1 MPTLEGHLDDLNSLL
16 PAPLSPEDMN
26 QVLDRV
32 KGEWKHFDPATRR
45 FKIELNDTNRPD
57 LWSVE
62 GIARQLRGGI
72 PLPGRP
78 YSFLERAAKR
88 ERGTV
93 PDISVDPGL
102 SAVRPFL
109 GGFRATGGTLGEEG
123 LAGLIGTQE
132 RLSELFGR
140 KRADLAIG
148 VYPLKGRKEI
158 SFPLSFRLAD
168 PDVTRFVPLGE
179 EGLRS
184 LREVVAT
191 HPKGIAYGSLVSY
204 HSAWP
209 VLADAQGEILSL
221 PPVINSQ
228 TSGAV
233 VAGDRDLFVEAT
245 GNDPQRI
252 LLALNILAAN
262 LTDRGFHVDPL
273 LSKGEGWDLLAPASP
288 GISVFVPAGLPARV
302 LGCGTD
308 PQDFI
313 EVLLGF
319 GYPALSR
326 KGKGTK
332 GEGGSGEG
340 FEVLQPFY
348 RDDLLGAV
356 DVVEDYLVAR
366 GFESFAPVMPRAFT
380 AGSKAPRI
388 TVENRIRTA
397 FLGMGFTELLSNIL
411 TGEPAVTARLGRAGD
426 LLVRID
432 NPASLHY
439 AVVRPTLLSGL
450 LAAESRSARH
460 PYPHRLFEAGE
471 AMELSPLPSG
481 DRGLRDLHLAAA
493 LVSHPQAGI
502 SELQGVLDALLA
514 RFDQRL
520 VLEATDLPPYI
531 PGRCGVLKN
540 SRGERIATVGE
551 IHPATLDLWGIRM
564 PTAAFEIDIGALL
577 AEEAQGDSPHS
588 GDDP

>member
-78 YSFLERAAKR
+78 YSFLDRAAKR
-88 ERGTV
+88 ERGTA

-102 SAVRPFL
+102 SRVRPFL
-109 GGFRATGGTLGEEG
+109 GGFRATGGRLGEEG

-140 KRADLAIG
+140 KRADLAIE

-158 SFPLSFRLAD
+158 SFPLSFRLLD
-168 PDVTRFVPLGE
+168 PDTTRFVPLGE
-179 EGLRS
+179 DAPRS

-191 HPKGIAYGSLVSY
+191 HPKGIAYGPLISS
-204 HSAWP
+204 HSSWP

-233 VAGDRDLFVEAT
+233 VPEDRDLFVEAT

-262 LTDRGFHVDPL
+262 LSDRGFHVEPL

-288 GISVFVPAGLPARV
+288 GLSVFVPAGLPARV
-302 LGCGTD
+302 LGAKTD
-308 PQDFI
+308 PLDFI

-319 GYPALSR
+319 GYPAISR
-326 KGKGTK
+326 KG
-332 GEGGSGEG
+332 EGASEAG

-366 GFESFAPVMPRAFT
+366 GFASFAPVMPRAFT
-380 AGSKAPRI
+380 AGSPAPKI
-388 TVENRIRTA
+388 KVENRIRTA
-397 FLGMGFTELLSNIL
+397 FLAMGFTELLSNIL
-411 TGEPAVTARLGRAGD
+411 TGEPAVTTRLGRSGD
-426 LLVRID
+426 FLVRID
-432 NPASLHY
+432 NPASLQY

-460 PYPHRLFEAGE
+460 PYPHRLFEVGE

-481 DRGLRDLHLAAA
+481 ERGLKDLHLAAA

-502 SELQGVLDALLA
+502 SELQGVLEALLA

-520 VLEATDLPPYI
+520 VLEPADLPPYI
-531 PGRCGVLKN
+531 PGRCGVLRGP
-540 SRGERIATVGE
+540 RGERIAAVGE

-564 PTAAFEIDIGALL
+564 PTAAFEIDVGALL
-577 AEEAQGDSPHS
+577 AEKGPGDSPQS
-588 GDDP
+588 GGDP

>member
-78 YSFLERAAKR
+78 YSFLDRAAKR
-88 ERGTV
+88 ERGTA

-102 SAVRPFL
+102 SRVRPFL

-158 SFPLSFRLAD
+158 SFPLSFRLLD
-168 PDVTRFVPLGE
+168 PDTTRFVPLGE
-179 EGLRS
+179 DAPRS

-191 HPKGIAYGSLVSY
+191 HPKGIAYGPLISS
-204 HSAWP
+204 HSSWP

-233 VAGDRDLFVEAT
+233 VPDDRDLFVEAT

-262 LTDRGFHVDPL
+262 LSDRGFHVEPL

-288 GISVFVPAGLPARV
+288 GLSVFVPAGLPARV
-302 LGCGTD
+302 LGAKTD
-308 PQDFI
+308 PLDFI

-319 GYPALSR
+319 GYPAISR
-326 KGKGTK
+326 KG
-332 GEGGSGEG
+332 EGASGEG

-366 GFESFAPVMPRAFT
+366 GFASFAPVMPRAFT
-380 AGSKAPRI
+380 AGSPAPKI
-388 TVENRIRTA
+388 KVENRIRTA
-397 FLGMGFTELLSNIL
+397 FLAMGFTELLSNIL
-411 TGEPAVTARLGRAGD
+411 TGEPAVTTRLGRSGD
-426 LLVRID
+426 FLVRID
-432 NPASLHY
+432 NPASLQY

-460 PYPHRLFEAGE
+460 PYPHRLFEVGE

-481 DRGLRDLHLAAA
+481 ERGLKDLHLAAA

-502 SELQGVLDALLA
+502 SELQGVLEALLA

-520 VLEATDLPPYI
+520 VLEPADLPPYI
-531 PGRCGVLKN
+531 PGRCGVLRGP
-540 SRGERIATVGE
+540 RGERIAAVGE

-564 PTAAFEIDIGALL
+564 PTAAFEIDVGALL

-588 GDDP
+588 GGDP

>member
-78 YSFLERAAKR
+78 YSFLDRAAKR
-88 ERGTV
+88 ERGTA

-102 SAVRPFL
+102 SRVRPFL
-109 GGFRATGGTLGEEG
+109 GGFRATGGRLGEEG

-158 SFPLSFRLAD
+158 SFPLSFRLLD
-168 PDVTRFVPLGE
+168 PDTTRFVPLGE
-179 EGLRS
+179 DAPRS

-191 HPKGIAYGSLVSY
+191 HPKGIAYGPLISS
-204 HSAWP
+204 HSSWP

-233 VAGDRDLFVEAT
+233 VPDDRDLFVEAT

-262 LTDRGFHVDPL
+262 LSDRGFHVEPL
-273 LSKGEGWDLLAPASP
+273 LSKGEGWDLVAPASP
-288 GISVFVPAGLPARV
+288 GLSVFVPAGLPARV
-302 LGCGTD
+302 LGAKTD
-308 PQDFI
+308 PRDFI

-319 GYPALSR
+319 GYPAISR
-326 KGKGTK
+326 KG
-332 GEGGSGEG
+332 EGASGEG

-366 GFESFAPVMPRAFT
+366 GFASFAPVMPRAFT
-380 AGSKAPRI
+380 AGSPAPQI
-388 TVENRIRTA
+388 KVENRIRTA
-397 FLGMGFTELLSNIL
+397 FLAMGFTELLSNIL
-411 TGEPAVTARLGRAGD
+411 TGEPAVTTRLGRSGD
-426 LLVRID
+426 FLVRID
-432 NPASLHY
+432 NPASLQY

-460 PYPHRLFEAGE
+460 PYPHRLFEVGE

-481 DRGLRDLHLAAA
+481 ERGLKDLHLAAA

-502 SELQGVLDALLA
+502 SELQGVLEALLA

-520 VLEATDLPPYI
+520 VLEPADLPPYI
-531 PGRCGVLKN
+531 PGRCGVLKGP
-540 SRGERIATVGE
+540 RGERIAAVGE

-564 PTAAFEIDIGALL
+564 PTAAFEIDVGALL
-577 AEEAQGDSPHS
+577 AEEGHGDSPHS
-588 GDDP
+588 GGDP

>member
-45 FKIELNDTNRPD
+45 FKIELNATNRPG

-78 YSFLERAAKR
+78 YSFLDRAAKR
-88 ERGTV
+88 ERGTA

-102 SAVRPFL
+102 SRVRPFL

-158 SFPLSFRLAD
+158 SFPLSFRLLD
-168 PDVTRFVPLGE
+168 PDTTRFVPLGE
-179 EGLRS
+179 DAPRS

-191 HPKGIAYGSLVSY
+191 HPKGIAYGPLISS
-204 HSAWP
+204 HSSWP

-233 VAGDRDLFVEAT
+233 VPDDRDLFVEAT

-262 LTDRGFHVDPL
+262 LSDRGFHVEPL
-273 LSKGEGWDLLAPASP
+273 LSKGEGWDLVAPASP
-288 GISVFVPAGLPARV
+288 GLSVFVPAGLPARV
-302 LGCGTD
+302 LGAKTD
-308 PQDFI
+308 PLDFI

-319 GYPALSR
+319 GYPAISR
-326 KGKGTK
+326 KG
-332 GEGGSGEG
+332 EGASEAG

-366 GFESFAPVMPRAFT
+366 GFASFAPVMPRAFT
-380 AGSKAPRI
+380 AGSPAPKI
-388 TVENRIRTA
+388 KVENRIRTA
-397 FLGMGFTELLSNIL
+397 FLAMGFTELLSNIL
-411 TGEPAVTARLGRAGD
+411 TGEPAVTTRLGRSGD
-426 LLVRID
+426 FLVRID
-432 NPASLHY
+432 NPASLQY

-460 PYPHRLFEAGE
+460 PYPHRLFEVGE

-481 DRGLRDLHLAAA
+481 ERGLKDLHLAAA

-502 SELQGVLDALLA
+502 SELQGVLEALLA

-520 VLEATDLPPYI
+520 VLEPADLPPYI
-531 PGRCGVLKN
+531 PGRCGVLRGP
-540 SRGERIATVGE
+540 RGERIAAVGE

-564 PTAAFEIDIGALL
+564 PTAAFEIDVGALL
-577 AEEAQGDSPHS
+577 AEEGHGDSPHS
-588 GDDP
+588 GGDP

>member
-179 EGLRS
+179 EGPRS

-191 HPKGIAYGSLVSY
+191 HPKGIAYGSLVSS

-366 GFESFAPVMPRAFT
+366 GFESFAPLMPRAFT

-460 PYPHRLFEAGE
+460 PYPHRLFEVGE

-564 PTAAFEIDIGALL
+564 PTAAFEIDVGALL

-588 GDDP
+588 GGDP

>member
-16 PAPLSPEDMN
+16 PAPLSPEEMN
-26 QVLDRV
+26 HVLDRV
-32 KGEWKHFDPATRR
+32 KGEWKYYDPTTRR

-62 GIARQLRGGI
+62 GIARQLRGGT

-78 YSFLERAAKR
+78 YDFLERAAKR
-88 ERGTV
+88 KRETPAEIV
-93 PDISVDPGL
+93 VDPGL

-123 LAGLIGTQE
+123 LEGLIGTQE

-148 VYPLKGRKEI
+148 VYPLKGATEI

-168 PDVTRFVPLGE
+168 PDTTQFVPLGE
-179 EGLRS
+179 ESPRS
-184 LREVVAT
+184 LREVVST
-191 HPKGIAYGSLVSY
+191 HPKGIAYGPLISSFP
-204 HSAWP
+204 AWP
-209 VLADAQGEILSL
+209 VLSDARGEILSL

-228 TSGAV
+228 MSGAV

-273 LSKGEGWDLLAPASP
+273 LSKGKGWDLLAPGDP
-288 GISVFVPAGLPARV
+288 EIKVFVPAGLPARV
-302 LGCGTD
+302 LGCGKD

-319 GYPALSR
+319 GYPALSW
-326 KGKGTK
+326 KGKETN
-332 GEGGSGEG
+332 GEGDPSGEG

-366 GFESFAPVMPRAFT
+366 GFSSFTPVMPRAFT
-380 AGSKAPRI
+380 AGSSAPRI
-388 TVENRIRTA
+388 KVENRIRTA

-411 TGEPAVTARLGRAGD
+411 TGEPTVTTRLGRPGD
-426 LLVRID
+426 SLVRID
-432 NPASLHY
+432 NPASLQY

-460 PYPHRLFEAGE
+460 PYPHRLFEVGE
-471 AMELSPLPSG
+471 AMELSHLSSG
-481 DRGLRDLHLAAA
+481 EPRLKDLHLAAA

-514 RFDQRL
+514 RFFRGL

-564 PTAAFEIDIGALL
+564 PTAAFEIDLGALL
-577 AEEAQGDSPHS
+577 EKGACADPPHS
-588 GDDP
+588 

>member
-1 MPTLEGHLDDLNSLL
+1 LPTLEGHLDDLNSLL
-16 PAPLSPEDMN
+16 PAPLSPEEMN

-32 KGEWKHFDPATRR
+32 KGEWKHYDPATRR

-62 GIARQLRGGI
+62 GIARQLRGGT

-78 YSFLERAAKR
+78 YSFLDRAAKR
-88 ERGTV
+88 ERGAA
-93 PDISVDPGL
+93 PEISVEPGL
-102 SAVRPFL
+102 STVRPFL

-148 VYPLKGRKEI
+148 VYPLKGAKEI
-158 SFPLSFRLAD
+158 AFPLSFRLAD
-168 PDVTRFVPLGE
+168 PDATHFVPLGE
-179 EGLRS
+179 TSPRS

-191 HPKGIAYGSLVSY
+191 HPKGVAYGPLISS
-204 HSAWP
+204 HRAWP
-209 VLADAQGEILSL
+209 VLSDAKGEILSL

-273 LSKGEGWDLLAPASP
+273 LSEGESWNLLAPASP
-288 GISVFVPAGLPARV
+288 GISVFVPAGVPARV

-319 GYPALSR
+319 GYPAISR
-326 KGKGTK
+326 KGKGPR
-332 GEGGSGEG
+332 GEGAPADEG

-380 AGSKAPRI
+380 AGSAAPRI
-388 TVENRIRTA
+388 KVENRIRTA

-411 TGEPAVTARLGRAGD
+411 TGEPTVTTRLGRTGD
-426 LLVRID
+426 SLVRID
-432 NPASLHY
+432 NPASLQY

-460 PYPHRLFEAGE
+460 PYPHRLFEVGE
-471 AMELSPLPSG
+471 AMELSRLPSG
-481 DRGLRDLHLAAA
+481 ERSLRDLHLAAA

-514 RFDQRL
+514 RFSKRL
-520 VLEATDLPPYI
+520 ALEAADLPPYI
-531 PGRCGVLKN
+531 PGRCGLLKN
-540 SRGERIATVGE
+540 SRGERIAAVGE

-577 AEEAQGDSPHS
+577 AEGSRADSPHS
-588 GDDP
+588 